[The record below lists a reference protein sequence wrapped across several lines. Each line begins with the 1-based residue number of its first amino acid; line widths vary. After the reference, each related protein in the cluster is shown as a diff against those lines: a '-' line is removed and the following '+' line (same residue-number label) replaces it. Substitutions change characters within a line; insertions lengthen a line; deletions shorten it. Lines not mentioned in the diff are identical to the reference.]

1 METTSFSHFE
11 AVLRQKAK
19 EKDSSEGDC
28 DFLVATFI
36 TETMSSWMN
45 WFYKPFCYGFASV
58 RENGFNWFGGVC

>member
-1 METTSFSHFE
+1 MEITSFSHFE

-19 EKDSSEGDC
+19 GDSSEGDC
-28 DFLVATFI
+28 DFLAATFI

-58 RENGFNWFGGVC
+58 RENGFNWFGGVF